1 MKPGGRLIDISRT
14 LRGGGPHWPGDTPT
28 AFSPVARIAD
38 GASCNVGRLTLSV
51 HNGTHADAPYHY
63 REDGATIDAVAPER
77 FVGPARVV
85 DARGRATLGPELFAG
100 LGEDELAAT
109 PRVLFRTEAWRDAA
123 VFPTVW
129 PLLEPGMPAWLGA
142 RGVTLVGFDVPSVD
156 AVESKELPRHRALAD
171 ADIVILESLELA
183 GVEAGVYELI
193 ALPLKLAGADGS
205 PVRAM
210 LRTDGEPR
218 AESPELVP
226 VPVPHG

>member
-1 MKPGGRLIDISRT
+1 MKTGGRLIDLSRT
-14 LRGGGPHWPGDTPT
+14 LRSGGPQWPGDTPT
-28 AFSPVARIAD
+28 TFSLVARIAD

-77 FVGPARVV
+77 FIGPARVI
-85 DARGRATLGPELFAG
+85 DARGRATFGPELFMG
-100 LGEDELAAT
+100 LAEGELAAT
-109 PRVLFRTEAWRDAA
+109 PRVLFRTDAWRDPA
-123 VFPTVW
+123 VFPTTW

-156 AVESKELPRHRALAD
+156 ALESKDLPRHRALAD
-171 ADIVILESLELA
+171 ADIVILESLDLTGA
-183 GVEAGVYELI
+183 APGVYELI

-210 LRTDGEPR
+210 LRTTG
-218 AESPELVP
+218 S
-226 VPVPHG
+226 